1 MERFADAQPI
11 YERSLKIWEAKLEPT
26 DPELAAS
33 LDALAVVYARQE
45 KFAMAEPLYRRA
57 LALRERLTVDSM
69 NNLGLTLEAK
79 GDNKAAETTY
89 RQALSAVEWI
99 PTLKGRANV
108 SEDAALGATLKNY
121 AMLLRKLKRDA
132 EAAKLEARRRI
143 VLKLD
148 QSDTGQA
155 GASTADNPKKGKQ

>member
-1 MERFADAQPI
+1 
-11 YERSLKIWEAKLEPT
+11 
-26 DPELAAS
+26 
-33 LDALAVVYARQE
+33 
-45 KFAMAEPLYRRA
+45 MAEPLYRRA

-89 RQALSAVEWI
+89 RQALSEVEWI

-148 QSDTGQA
+148 QSG
-155 GASTADNPKKGKQ
+155 GADSTADNPKKGKQ